1 MVQSPLRGAK
11 RIFFDRIF
19 ERSYWTWRKHPAIIV
34 PSMLGSA
41 ITVIEQS
48 IFTTGAIIFVSVLAT
63 EGTLSA
69 FLTQISS
76 GGFTPSL
83 LLNLLF
89 SSSYTPILI
98 PILGVAVVAYLLTA
112 ILGGG
117 FVYSSEYGIYLD
129 AWNNDKATVGSLVR
143 HGSARWRAMAWTLFL
158 SNLITWA
165 PFVITFSVFIA
176 SALNSASVAGLVGLV
191 ASSILLDFALIA
203 SLIIAIFTV
212 YSYPAVVIDNVSGL
226 QAIKNSFGAASHNF
240 GATLSY
246 SIVRVLLLILLTVV
260 VIPLTS
266 AIGLPLSSVIAAILS
281 LFLTPILHST
291 KTMIYYYSK
300 PNVSEMPFELSDQI
314 WRDIS
319 RRLPR
324 AAWMKIK
331 AGLVEVGRFTIG
343 PRNLPFHLLS
353 FLAFGLGVFLG
364 DYVSISGVK
373 SYLLSI
379 GYVSGRGNPNVI
391 FPQVLPP
398 VLGADIFLN
407 NWLVSI
413 ATGLAG
419 IGFGAPSLATILFN
433 GFILGILVPLSTLTM
448 LLAAILPH
456 GVIEIPSLILAG
468 SMGMKL
474 GYAAL
479 RRLFGG
485 NPAKHSD
492 AETLSVSSDDYL
504 SRTLRQTVYVVVGLA
519 PLFLIAGLIEADV
532 TPIIMRMFGWTF

>member
-143 HGSARWRAMAWTLFL
+143 HGSVRWRAMAWTLFL

-165 PFVITFSVFIA
+165 PLVITFSVFIA
-176 SALNSASVAGLVGLV
+176 SALNSASVAGIVGLV

-203 SLIIAIFTV
+203 SLI
-212 YSYPAVVIDNVSGL
+212 
-226 QAIKNSFGAASHNF
+226 
-240 GATLSY
+240 
-246 SIVRVLLLILLTVV
+246 
-260 VIPLTS
+260 
-266 AIGLPLSSVIAAILS
+266 
-281 LFLTPILHST
+281 
-291 KTMIYYYSK
+291 
-300 PNVSEMPFELSDQI
+300 
-314 WRDIS
+314 
-319 RRLPR
+319 
-324 AAWMKIK
+324 
-331 AGLVEVGRFTIG
+331 
-343 PRNLPFHLLS
+343 
-353 FLAFGLGVFLG
+353 
-364 DYVSISGVK
+364 
-373 SYLLSI
+373 
-379 GYVSGRGNPNVI
+379 
-391 FPQVLPP
+391 
-398 VLGADIFLN
+398 
-407 NWLVSI
+407 
-413 ATGLAG
+413 
-419 IGFGAPSLATILFN
+419 
-433 GFILGILVPLSTLTM
+433 
-448 LLAAILPH
+448 
-456 GVIEIPSLILAG
+456 
-468 SMGMKL
+468 
-474 GYAAL
+474 
-479 RRLFGG
+479 
-485 NPAKHSD
+485 
-492 AETLSVSSDDYL
+492 
-504 SRTLRQTVYVVVGLA
+504 
-519 PLFLIAGLIEADV
+519 
-532 TPIIMRMFGWTF
+532 

>member
-48 IFTTGAIIFVSVLAT
+48 IFTTGAIIFVSLLAN

-76 GGFTPSL
+76 GGLTPSL

-89 SSSYTPILI
+89 SSSYTPLLI

-129 AWNNDKATVGSLVR
+129 AWNNDKATVGSVVR
-143 HGSARWRAMAWTLFL
+143 HGSVRWKAM
-158 SNLITWA
+158 
-165 PFVITFSVFIA
+165 
-176 SALNSASVAGLVGLV
+176 VAGLIGLV
-191 ASSILLDFALIA
+191 ASSILLDFTLIA

-226 QAIKNSFGAASHNF
+226 RAIKNSFGAASHNL

-246 SIVRVLLLILLTVV
+246 SIVRVLLLIMLTVV

-266 AIGLPLSSVIAAILS
+266 SIGLPLSSVIAAILS
-281 LFLTPILHST
+281 LFLTPVLHST

-300 PNVSEMPFELSDQI
+300 PNVSEMPFELSDPI
-314 WRDIS
+314 WQDIS

-324 AAWMKIK
+324 AAWTKIK

-343 PRNLPFHLLS
+343 PRNLPFHFLS
-353 FLAFGLGVFLG
+353 VLAFGLGVSLG

-373 SYLLSI
+373 S
-379 GYVSGRGNPNVI
+379 SG
-391 FPQVLPP
+391 
-398 VLGADIFLN
+398 
-407 NWLVSI
+407 
-413 ATGLAG
+413 
-419 IGFGAPSLATILFN
+419 
-433 GFILGILVPLSTLTM
+433 
-448 LLAAILPH
+448 
-456 GVIEIPSLILAG
+456 
-468 SMGMKL
+468 
-474 GYAAL
+474 
-479 RRLFGG
+479 
-485 NPAKHSD
+485 
-492 AETLSVSSDDYL
+492 
-504 SRTLRQTVYVVVGLA
+504 
-519 PLFLIAGLIEADV
+519 
-532 TPIIMRMFGWTF
+532 